1 MSFSN
6 PVLRDDIFLR
16 EDEREASEQRMTIGG
31 TVNKTLLLLV
41 LLIVSSS
48 ITWYMTYQGTVEVLS
63 LLTAGFIGM
72 AGVALAISFFPKTA
86 PLLSPVYAILSGFAL
101 GGVSAFM
108 EYEYPGIVINAIL
121 LTVGILFLMLFM
133 YTQRIIKVTRGFISF
148 VVLCTMA
155 IFLVTLVDFI
165 LNFFGMNVPYIHET
179 GWVGIGISL
188 FIVIIAALNL
198 LVDFNFIEEQADQG
212 APKYMEWY
220 GAFALLVTLVWLYVR
235 ILDLLAKLSNRD

>member
-41 LLIVSSS
+41 LLIVSGS
-48 ITWYMTYQGTVEVLS
+48 ITWYMTYEGTVEVLS

-108 EYEYPGIVINAIL
+108 EYEYPGIVANAIL

-155 IFLVTLVDFI
+155 IFLVTLVDFM

-179 GWVGIGISL
+179 GWLGIGISL
-188 FIVIIAALNL
+188 LIVIIAALNL

-235 ILDLLAKLSNRD
+235 ILDLLAKFSKRD

>member
-41 LLIVSSS
+41 LLIVSGS
-48 ITWYMTYQGTVEVLS
+48 ITWYMTYEGTVEVLS

-108 EYEYPGIVINAIL
+108 EYEYPGIVANAIL

-165 LNFFGMNVPYIHET
+165 MNFFGMNVPYIHET
-179 GWVGIGISL
+179 GWLGIGISL

-235 ILDLLAKLSNRD
+235 ILDLLAKFSKRD

>member
-41 LLIVSSS
+41 LLIVSAS
-48 ITWYMTYQGTVEVLS
+48 ITWYMTYQGTIEVLS
-63 LLTAGFIGM
+63 LMTAGFIGM
-72 AGVALAISFFPKTA
+72 AGIALSISFFPKTA

-108 EYEYPGIVINAIL
+108 EYEYPGIVVNAIL

>member
-48 ITWYMTYQGTVEVLS
+48 ITWYMTYQRTVEVLS

-108 EYEYPGIVINAIL
+108 EYEYPGIVVNAIL

-198 LVDFNFIEEQADQG
+198 LVDFNFIEEQANQG

-220 GAFALLVTLVWLYVR
+220 GAFGLLVTLVWLYVR

>member
-41 LLIVSSS
+41 LLIVSGS
-48 ITWYMTYQGTVEVLS
+48 ITWYMTYEGTVEVLS

-108 EYEYPGIVINAIL
+108 EYEYPGIVANAIL

-155 IFLVTLVDFI
+155 IFLVTLVDFM

-179 GWVGIGISL
+179 GWLGIGISL

-220 GAFALLVTLVWLYVR
+220 GALALLVTLVWLYVR
-235 ILDLLAKLSNRD
+235 ILDLLAKFSKRD

>member
-16 EDEREASEQRMTIGG
+16 EDEREVSEQRMTIGG

-41 LLIVSSS
+41 LLIVSGS
-48 ITWYMTYQGTVEVLS
+48 ITWYMTYEGTVEVLS
-63 LLTAGFIGM
+63 FLTAGFIGM

-101 GGVSAFM
+101 GGISAFM
-108 EYEYPGIVINAIL
+108 EYEYPGIVANAIL

-165 LNFFGMNVPYIHET
+165 LNLFGMNVPYIHET
-179 GWVGIGISL
+179 GWLGIGISL

-235 ILDLLAKLSNRD
+235 ILDLLAKFSKRD

>member
-16 EDEREASEQRMTIGG
+16 EDEREASEQRMSIGG
-31 TVNKTLLLLV
+31 TVNRTLLLLV
-41 LLIVSSS
+41 LLIASGS
-48 ITWYMTYQGTVEVLS
+48 ITWYMAFHGTVEVLS

-72 AGVALAISFFPKTA
+72 AGIALAISFFPKTA

-108 EYEYPGIVINAIL
+108 EYEYPGIVVNAIL

-148 VVLCTMA
+148 VVLCTLA

-165 LNFFGMNVPYIHET
+165 LNLFGMNVPYMHET

-235 ILDLLAKLSNRD
+235 ILDLLAKFSERD

>member
-41 LLIVSSS
+41 LLIVSGS
-48 ITWYMTYQGTVEVLS
+48 ITWYMTYEGTVEVLS

-72 AGVALAISFFPKTA
+72 AGVALAISFFPKSA
-86 PLLSPVYAILSGFAL
+86 PILSPVYAILSGFAL

-108 EYEYPGIVINAIL
+108 EYEYPGIVANAIL

-155 IFLVTLVDFI
+155 IFLVTLVDFM

-179 GWVGIGISL
+179 GWLGIGISL

-198 LVDFNFIEEQADQG
+198 LVDFNFIEAQADQG

-235 ILDLLAKLSNRD
+235 ILDLLAKFSKRD

>member
-41 LLIVSSS
+41 LLIVSGS
-48 ITWYMTYQGTVEVLS
+48 ITWYMTYEGTVEVLS

-108 EYEYPGIVINAIL
+108 EYEYPGIVANAIL

-155 IFLVTLVDFI
+155 LFLVTLVDFI

-179 GWVGIGISL
+179 GWLGIGISL

-235 ILDLLAKLSNRD
+235 ILDLLAKFSKRD

>member
-16 EDEREASEQRMTIGG
+16 EDEREVSEQRMTIGG

-41 LLIVSSS
+41 LLIVSGS
-48 ITWYMTYQGTVEVLS
+48 ITWYMTYEGTVEVLS

-108 EYEYPGIVINAIL
+108 EYEYPGIVANAIL

-179 GWVGIGISL
+179 GWLGIGISV

-235 ILDLLAKLSNRD
+235 ILDLLAKFSKRD

>member
-41 LLIVSSS
+41 LLIVSGS
-48 ITWYMTYQGTVEVLS
+48 ITWYMTYEGTVEVLS

-108 EYEYPGIVINAIL
+108 EYEYPGIVANAIL

-165 LNFFGMNVPYIHET
+165 LNFSV
-179 GWVGIGISL
+179 
-188 FIVIIAALNL
+188 
-198 LVDFNFIEEQADQG
+198 
-212 APKYMEWY
+212 
-220 GAFALLVTLVWLYVR
+220 
-235 ILDLLAKLSNRD
+235 

>member
-16 EDEREASEQRMTIGG
+16 EDEREVSEQRMTIGG

-41 LLIVSSS
+41 LLIVSGS
-48 ITWYMTYQGTVEVLS
+48 ITWYMTYEGTVEVLS

-108 EYEYPGIVINAIL
+108 EYEYPGIVANAIL

-179 GWVGIGISL
+179 GWLGIGISL

-235 ILDLLAKLSNRD
+235 ILDLLAKFSKRD

>member
-41 LLIVSSS
+41 LLIVSGS
-48 ITWYMTYQGTVEVLS
+48 ITWYMTYEGTVEVLS

-108 EYEYPGIVINAIL
+108 EYEYPGIVANAIL

-179 GWVGIGISL
+179 GWLGIGISL

-235 ILDLLAKLSNRD
+235 ILDLLAKFSKRD

>member
-16 EDEREASEQRMTIGG
+16 EDERKASEQRMTIGG

-41 LLIVSSS
+41 LLIVSGS

-63 LLTAGFIGM
+63 LLTAGALGM
-72 AGVALAISFFPKTA
+72 VGVALAISFFPKTA

-101 GGVSAFM
+101 GGISAFM
-108 EYEYPGIVINAIL
+108 EYEYPGIVANAIL

-148 VVLCTMA
+148 VVLCTLA
-155 IFLVTLVDFI
+155 IALVTLVDFI
-165 LNFFGMNVPYIHET
+165 LNFFGMNVPYIHES
-179 GWVGIGISL
+179 GWLGIGISL

-220 GAFALLVTLVWLYVR
+220 GAFGLLVTLVWLYVR
-235 ILDLLAKLSNRD
+235 ILDLLAKFSKRD

>member
-41 LLIVSSS
+41 LLIVSGS
-48 ITWYMTYQGTVEVLS
+48 ITWYLTYQGTVEVLS

-72 AGVALAISFFPKTA
+72 ASVALAISFFPKTA

-108 EYEYPGIVINAIL
+108 EYEYPGIVVNAIL

-165 LNFFGMNVPYIHET
+165 LNFFGMSVPYIHET

-220 GAFALLVTLVWLYVR
+220 GAFGLLVTLVWLYVR
-235 ILDLLAKLSNRD
+235 ILDLLAKFSNRD

>member
-41 LLIVSSS
+41 LLIVSGS
-48 ITWYMTYQGTVEVLS
+48 ITWYMTYEGTVEVLS

-72 AGVALAISFFPKTA
+72 AGVALAISFFPKTV

-108 EYEYPGIVINAIL
+108 EYEYPGIVANAIL

-179 GWVGIGISL
+179 GWLGIGISL

-235 ILDLLAKLSNRD
+235 ILDLLAKFSKRD

>member
-41 LLIVSSS
+41 LLIVSGS
-48 ITWYMTYQGTVEVLS
+48 ITWYMTYEGTVEVLS

-108 EYEYPGIVINAIL
+108 EYEYPGIVANAIL

-155 IFLVTLVDFI
+155 IFLVTLVDFM

-179 GWVGIGISL
+179 GWLGIGISL

-235 ILDLLAKLSNRD
+235 ILDLLAKFSKRD

>member
-41 LLIVSSS
+41 LLIVSGS
-48 ITWYMTYQGTVEVLS
+48 ITWYMTYQGTIEVLS
-63 LLTAGFIGM
+63 LMTAGFIGM
-72 AGVALAISFFPKTA
+72 AGIALSISFFPKTA

-108 EYEYPGIVINAIL
+108 EYEYPGIVVNAIL

-198 LVDFNFIEEQADQG
+198 LVDFNFVEEQADQG

>member
-16 EDEREASEQRMTIGG
+16 EDEREVSEQRMTIGG
-31 TVNKTLLLLV
+31 TVKKTLLLLV
-41 LLIVSSS
+41 LLIVSGS
-48 ITWYMTYQGTVEVLS
+48 ITWYMTYEGTVEVLS

-72 AGVALAISFFPKTA
+72 AAVALAISFFPKTA

-108 EYEYPGIVINAIL
+108 EYEYPGIVANAIL

-155 IFLVTLVDFI
+155 IFLMTLVDFI

-179 GWVGIGISL
+179 GWLGIGISL

-235 ILDLLAKLSNRD
+235 ILDLLAKFSKRD

>member
-72 AGVALAISFFPKTA
+72 AGVALAISFFPKAA

-108 EYEYPGIVINAIL
+108 EYEYPGIVVNAIL

>member
-16 EDEREASEQRMTIGG
+16 EDEREVSEQRMTIGG

-41 LLIVSSS
+41 LLIVSGS
-48 ITWYMTYQGTVEVLS
+48 ITWYMTYEGTVEVLS

-101 GGVSAFM
+101 GGISAFM
-108 EYEYPGIVINAIL
+108 EYEYPGIVANAIL

-165 LNFFGMNVPYIHET
+165 LNLFGMNVPYIHET
-179 GWVGIGISL
+179 GWLGIGISL

-235 ILDLLAKLSNRD
+235 ILDLLAKFSKRD